1 MPRTYKGKNLASIIS
16 FVNKRITIPLLEIN
30 RPRRIYGIIYVIWI
44 PFPLFGRNGQYS
56 KSDLMG
62 LMQTIAAIDVGS
74 NAIRLMIGKVDENSH
89 LEPLESL
96 RVPVRLGKDTFHNGN
111 GIISEASM
119 QETVNAFNTFQKVI
133 HDYGVS
139 QFRAVSTSAMREA
152 ANQEILI
159 DRILQATGIPVEV
172 ISGEEEARLIH
183 LAVSKVIELQNY
195 VALLVDIGGG
205 SMETTLSVD
214 GNIVFAESFKI
225 GAVRLLNQL
234 NQAEKPALSFQ
245 ELVREFIESPLRR
258 LQKILQDQP
267 VNLLVSTGGNVET
280 LGELAHK
287 LFLRKTSQV
296 LSLRDLEMLIERLE
310 NTSFEDRI
318 HQLGLRPDRADV
330 ILPAAILLK
339 SVAVETHQTEIA
351 IPRVSLKDGVL
362 WDLAEEIIPGT
373 HLSRREQVWVSIQHL
388 GSKYGMDEGHSRHV
402 SDLASS
408 IFDQTRPL
416 HALAPEY
423 RLLLEAA
430 AYLHD
435 IGHFI
440 STIDHDKHGY
450 YILTAN
456 PLIGLTDAQQAM
468 LATMVRFHRRQQPSL
483 EDPAFRLLQQKDRL
497 VVMKL
502 LSILRIADGLDTNR
516 SGRVKQISM
525 KNERAAWELDLSGEG
540 DLLLEKWTADKRKS
554 LFCEL
559 FGVTLDIKD

>member
-1 MPRTYKGKNLASIIS
+1 
-16 FVNKRITIPLLEIN
+16 
-30 RPRRIYGIIYVIWI
+30 
-44 PFPLFGRNGQYS
+44 
-56 KSDLMG
+56 
-62 LMQTIAAIDVGS
+62 MQTIAAIDVGS
-74 NAIRLMIGKVDENSH
+74 NAIRLLIGKVDDTLH
-89 LEPLESL
+89 MEPLESL
-96 RVPVRLGKDTFHNGN
+96 RVPVRLGKDTFHNGTST
-111 GIISEASM
+111 ISEANM
-119 QETVNAFNTFQKVI
+119 QETVNAFTTFQKVM

-172 ISGEEEARLIH
+172 INGEEEGRLIH
-183 LAVSKVIELQNY
+183 LAVSKALDLQKFI
-195 VALLVDIGGG
+195 ALLVDIGGG
-205 SMETTLSVD
+205 SMEATLSVN
-214 GNIVFAESFKI
+214 GNIIFAESFKI

-234 NQAEKPALSFQ
+234 NQPAQPVTSFE
-245 ELVREFIESPLRR
+245 ELVREFIESPRR
-258 LQKILQDQP
+258 RIRKILEDQP

-287 LFLRKTSQV
+287 LFLRKNNSV
-296 LSLRDLEMLIERLE
+296 LSLKDLDMLIERLE
-310 NTSFEDRI
+310 KTSFEERI
-318 HQLGLRPDRADV
+318 SQLGLRPDRADV

-339 SVAVETHQTEIA
+339 AVADETHLSEIS
-351 IPRVSLKDGVL
+351 IPHVSLKEGVL
-362 WDLAEEIIPGT
+362 WDMAEEITPGT
-373 HLSRREQVWVSIQHL
+373 HLSRREQVLVSIQRL
-388 GSKYGMDEGHSRHV
+388 GLKYAMDEAHSRHV
-402 SDLASS
+402 AELAASL
-408 IFDQTRPL
+408 FDQTRPL
-416 HALAPEY
+416 HILPPEY

-456 PLIGLTDAQQAM
+456 PLIGFTDVQQAM
-468 LATMVRFHRRQQPSL
+468 VATLVRFHRRQSPSL

-516 SGRVKQISM
+516 SGRVKEVSL
-525 KNERAAWELDLSGEG
+525 KNERAAWELDLSGDG